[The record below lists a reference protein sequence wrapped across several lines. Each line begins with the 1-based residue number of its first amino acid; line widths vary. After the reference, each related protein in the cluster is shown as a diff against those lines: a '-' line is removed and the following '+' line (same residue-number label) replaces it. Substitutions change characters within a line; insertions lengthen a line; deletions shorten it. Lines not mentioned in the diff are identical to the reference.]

1 MSSWSELEKVEGS
14 DVASLDSGNVS
25 ESSNDTV
32 VLVVNNERTTSH
44 SVLSSSSLSFT
55 GSDLLG
61 GDDLGDVGVG
71 VHSLEGG
78 DGGLGLGDGLDGGGD
93 DERDFGNVLDSVT
106 TGEDEGGEGGS
117 GDGGDGGVSLLVQVD
132 LDMPLSPDLNRTKG
146 SSSVLVSCV
155 DESCCVTDL
164 GGSEHSTTSTHVT
177 ESGLEEKTRLAFS
190 LNNRCAAPRLTCPDR
205 WVPPPPTRGIR
216 ATARPVPQDSAEVW

>member
-1 MSSWSELEKVEGS
+1 MIRVTSGLVILEMGRLSNAHVSKVKGAGGTATKLVVPLEGGSLLVGTEDLVEESESSLGPDDESTEVSSGSELEKVEGS

-93 DERDFGNVLDSVT
+93 DEGNFGNVLDSVT
-106 TGEDEGGEGGS
+106 TGEDEGGESGG
-117 GDGGDGGVSLLVQVD
+117 GNGGDGRVSLLVQVD
-132 LDMPLSPDLNRTKG
+132 LDVPLSPDLRNKG
-146 SSSVLVSCV
+146 NGLSGRILRNH
-155 DESCCVTDL
+155 
-164 GGSEHSTTSTHVT
+164 SE
-177 ESGLEEKTRLAFS
+177 R
-190 LNNRCAAPRLTCPDR
+190 RC
-205 WVPPPPTRGIR
+205 
-216 ATARPVPQDSAEVW
+216 